1 MVIAIK
7 LFPHQDRALNET
19 YENNRVAYY
28 LDMGLGKTFVGSEK
42 MWELNTPFNLVICQ
56 KSKIDDWKKHFEDH
70 YRYHVIVFDQQ
81 KIEKIPP
88 ESVLIINY
96 DKVWRRPEL
105 LKLKNFTLMLDESS
119 MIKNE
124 SSNRTKYILK
134 LNADNVILLS
144 GTPTGG
150 KYEELWS
157 QLHLLGWKIN
167 KKLFLKQFVVQEW
180 DDLNQKYKITGY
192 KNVDRL
198 KAKLKKHGAIFMKTE
213 EVFDLPKVNDQIVKI
228 PCTKEYQQFAK
239 DHIIEIGGD
248 LLIGDTPTSKKLY
261 LRQLAGSY
269 NQNKLH
275 YLKDLIDSTNDRI
288 IIFYNFKKEY
298 ASLVDMID
306 KPISTV
312 NGDLKDLSAYEEY
325 ENSVTLIQ
333 YQAGAMGLNLQ
344 KANKIVYFT
353 LTDKSELFEQS
364 KKRIHRI
371 GQDKPCFYYYLLT
384 AGSIE
389 WRMLDV
395 LKERK
400 DYTDALFEK
409 EEM

>member
-1 MVIAIK
+1 MK

-19 YENNRVAYY
+19 YEHNRVAYY

-42 MWELNTPFNLVICQ
+42 MWELNTPYNLLVCQ
-56 KSKIDDWKKHFEDH
+56 KSKIDDWKEHFEQH
-70 YRYHVIVFDQQ
+70 YDYEVIVFDKQRM
-81 KIEKIPP
+81 EDIPP
-88 ESVLIINY
+88 ESVLIVNY
-96 DKVWRRPEL
+96 ERAWRREEL
-105 LKLKNFTLMLDESS
+105 LKLNNFTLMLDESS
-119 MIKNE
+119 KIKNDK
-124 SSNRTKYILK
+124 SKQTKFILR
-134 LNADNVILLS
+134 LNAENVILLS

-157 QLHLLGWKIN
+157 QLHLLGWKITQ
-167 KKLFLKQFVVQEW
+167 KLFLKQFVVQEW
-180 DDLNQKYKITGY
+180 DERNSKYKITGY
-192 KNVDRL
+192 KNVERL
-198 KAKLKKHGAIFMKTE
+198 KAKLKQYGAVFMKTE
-213 EVFDLPKVNDQIVKI
+213 EVFDLPQTTDVKVKI
-228 PCTKEYQQFAK
+228 PGTKLYKEFK
-239 DHIIEIGGD
+239 KHHIVEIGEE
-248 LLIGDTPTSKKLY
+248 LLLGDTPAAKKLY

-269 NQNKLH
+269 NENKLQ
-275 YLKDLIDSTNDRI
+275 YVKDLVESTNDRI

-298 ASLVDMID
+298 EALVDLIE

-312 NGDLKDLSAYEEY
+312 NGDLKDLTAYEKF

-364 KKRIHRI
+364 KKRTHRI
-371 GQDKPCFYYYLLT
+371 GQERPCFYYYLLT
-384 AGSIE
+384 DGSIE

-409 EEM
+409 EEDVND